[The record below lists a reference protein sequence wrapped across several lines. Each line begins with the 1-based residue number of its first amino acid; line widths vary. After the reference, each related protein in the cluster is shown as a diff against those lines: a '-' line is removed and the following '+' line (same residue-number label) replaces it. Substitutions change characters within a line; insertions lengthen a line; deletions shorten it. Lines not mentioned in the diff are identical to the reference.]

1 MRAHGAPGLT
11 GWLTRSA
18 TLITLAASLAARN
31 ADAQAPF
38 SFDAAAGRL
47 PKNIVPLTYDIDI
60 TPDIDQRRIAGSEAV
75 TLHFRS
81 ASDRIV
87 LNSLHETLRDVRLD
101 DQPVRAVGSDDK
113 AQLTTITLASPAAAG
128 THRLTFA
135 YSARIEQGAVGLFL
149 QPYSDARGRS
159 HVMLST
165 QMEATDA
172 RRMFPCWDEPVFR
185 ARFRLTVTVPAAW
198 SVISNMPMAH
208 QVRNAQLMT
217 TTFGLTPLMPS
228 YLVEFSAGDLRHLEA
243 RSGGVDFGVWAVAG
257 REWDGTSALANAEQI
272 LADYN
277 DYFDYRYPLAKLDS
291 IAIPG
296 GFSGAMENWGAITYQ
311 DSLLL
316 LPAGTT
322 LGDRQ
327 QVYSTQAHEM
337 AHQWNGDLVTMGWW
351 DDLWL
356 NESFAS
362 WMSAKETA
370 LRHPEWKWWE
380 AEDADREGAMR
391 ADAQSSSPAIEQ
403 PVADELQA
411 SSAFDPDITYSKGQ
425 AVLRMLEAYLGPS
438 VFRDGVRRYIR
449 ARAYS
454 NATAGD
460 LWAALHAASGQDLE
474 AIAAPWTQ
482 RPGFPLLNAQSHCA
496 ADGTRSVQLT
506 QERFLLQGHA
516 PGHWQVPLQVR
527 IGVKG
532 RAQPV
537 LLTQDGQ
544 TLPAGRCDQPLSLD
558 ADAIGFYRVHYDAP
572 TLALDTGAFGRL
584 PDADRIALLDDQW
597 ALVESSRDALANYL
611 ALPPRMGADLDIR
624 AWTQISSALNRIEFD
639 ERGTAGHDAFAA
651 YARSLLAG
659 PARALGWDSRPG
671 EPPEAAQL
679 RALVLMDLGSWG
691 DSAVLQDA
699 HRRFER
705 FLSNPRG
712 INPDLQ
718 QTVLALAAFNA
729 DAHTFAQL
737 HALAKGADDEPER
750 QRYYDALISV
760 RDPTLAAEAAQIVLS
775 DEIPPQDSQ
784 LRLGLVVTLAL
795 RHPALG
801 WQAFSAH
808 SAELM
813 SPMGTFVP
821 LYTAQYVPTWFWNAL
836 PPEQLEAWI
845 RSRVPPELLPAL
857 ARGMQAARF
866 RVREKAELVSAADA
880 YLAAQPKLQSQR

>member
-1 MRAHGAPGLT
+1 MSARRAPGGT
-11 GWLTRSA
+11 GWLTLSA
-18 TLITLAASLAARN
+18 ALIALAGSLAAHQ

-60 TPDIDQRRIAGSEAV
+60 TTDVGQRRIAGSESV
-75 TLHFRS
+75 MLRFRS
-81 ASDRIV
+81 ASDRIE
-87 LNSLHETLRDVRLD
+87 LNSLNETLRDVRLD
-101 DQPVRAVGSDDK
+101 DQAVSAVDSDDK
-113 AQLTTITLASPAAAG
+113 AQLTTITLAGAAPAG
-128 THRLTFA
+128 MHRLTFA
-135 YSARIEQGAVGLFL
+135 YTARIEQGAVGLFL
-149 QPYSDARGRS
+149 QPYSDAHGQP
-159 HVMLST
+159 HTMLST

-172 RRMFPCWDEPVFR
+172 RRMFPCWDEPAFR
-185 ARFRLTVTVPAAW
+185 ARFRLTVSVPAAW
-198 SVISNMPMAH
+198 SVVSNMPVAH
-208 QVRNAQLMT
+208 RARSGQLMT

-228 YLVEFSAGDLRHLEA
+228 YLVEFSAGELQHLQA
-243 RSGGVDFGVWAVAG
+243 RSGGVDFGVWAING
-257 REWDGTSALANAEQI
+257 RASDGSTALANAQQI

-277 DYFDYRYPLAKLDS
+277 DYFASAYPLPKLDS

-316 LPAGTT
+316 LPAGSS

-380 AEDADREGAMR
+380 TQDADREAAMR
-391 ADAQSSSPAIEQ
+391 ADAQSTSPAIEQ
-403 PVADELQA
+403 RVTDELQA

-425 AVLRMLEAYLGPS
+425 AVLRMFEAYLGPTA
-438 VFRDGVRRYIR
+438 FRDGVRRYIR

-482 RPGFPLLNAQSHCA
+482 RPGFPLLNVQSRCA
-496 ADGTRSVQLT
+496 TDGTRSVELT

-527 IGVKG
+527 VGVTG
-532 RAQPV
+532 PAQSV
-537 LLTQDGQ
+537 LLTKDGQ

-572 TLALDTGAFGRL
+572 TLALDIGAFGTL

-597 ALVESSRDALANYL
+597 ALVQSNRDALANYL

-651 YARSLLAG
+651 YARSLLAA

-671 EPPEAAQL
+671 EAPEAAQL
-679 RALVLMDLGSWG
+679 RARVLLDLGSWG
-691 DSAVLQDA
+691 DRAVLQEA

-705 FLSNPRG
+705 FLANPAG

-718 QTVLALAAFNA
+718 QTVLALTALDA
-729 DAHTFAQL
+729 DARTFEQL
-737 HALAKGADDEPER
+737 HALARAARDEPER
-750 QRYYDALISV
+750 QRFYDALISV
-760 RDPTLAAEAAQIVLS
+760 RDPALAAEAVQIALS
-775 DEIPPQDSQ
+775 AEIPPQDAQ

-801 WQAFSAH
+801 WQAFSTH
-808 SAELM
+808 SAELLN
-813 SPMGTFVP
+813 PMGSFVP
-821 LYTAQYVPTWFWNAL
+821 LYTAQYVPTWFWDAL
-836 PPEQLEAWI
+836 PPEQLEAWV
-845 RSRVPPELLPAL
+845 RSRIPPEMLPAL
-857 ARGMQAARF
+857 ARGMQAVHF
-866 RVREKAELVSAADA
+866 RVREKAGLVAAVDA
-880 YLAAQPKLQSQR
+880 YLAGQPRLQSRR